1 MKKRITSGILVL
13 VLVLTSAIVAASAYA
28 PSTEVIQ
35 PRWARIYSLTASLD
49 ISASGRADCSS
60 SVRVRDSSDSADL
73 TMSLQRSSNGT
84 SWTTVKAWTDSGRGS
99 VSMDESWYVL
109 SGYSYRVKATAE
121 VYNSSGTL
129 VESASLCVHPLLNI
143 ELPDP
148 SYLWTSKARLSQEGD
163 GPSFFIHIAFLNILL
178 FPKAVYGTCPLLCC
192 WDRARKRMLIS
203 QWSPMIPAAGGTVW
217 DGSLILPSTRDLRF
231 QNFPKIWDWRS
242 NS

>member
-1 MKKRITSGILVL
+1 MCG
-13 VLVLTSAIVAASAYA
+13 
-28 PSTEVIQ
+28 E
-35 PRWARIYSLTASLD
+35 
-49 ISASGRADCSS
+49 GRSS
-60 SVRVRDSSDSADL
+60 SHFLPLCISERAIFGKMRVRFSPCHFLA
-73 TMSLQRSSNGT
+73 
-84 SWTTVKAWTDSGRGS
+84 VF
-99 VSMDESWYVL
+99 L
-109 SGYSYRVKATAE
+109 SIFLGKYKNTAR
-121 VYNSSGTL
+121 
-129 VESASLCVHPLLNI
+129 LCGVFAVHLFSQHVLLNI